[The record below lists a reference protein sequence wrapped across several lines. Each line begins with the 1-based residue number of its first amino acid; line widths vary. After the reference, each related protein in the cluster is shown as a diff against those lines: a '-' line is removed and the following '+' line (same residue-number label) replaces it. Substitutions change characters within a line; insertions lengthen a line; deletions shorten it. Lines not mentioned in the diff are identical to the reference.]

1 MARYLLDTN
10 ILIALGKRR
19 PAAEQRLAMLP
30 AGAILLSSVVV
41 AEIEYGIAKSARP
54 EHNRQF
60 YDVLLRGFEVIDF
73 DAAAAKHYGLLRLD
87 LGAARSDHRAQRP
100 VDCCAGLGQWRRAR
114 DRQRRRVFARGRAGR
129 RELAGLRA

>member
-19 PAAEQRLAMLP
+19 PAAEQRLAILP

-87 LGAARSDHRAQRP
+87 LERRGQIIGPNDLLIAAQALASGAVLVTDNVGEFSR
-100 VDCCAGLGQWRRAR
+100 VGGLVVENW
-114 DRQRRRVFARGRAGR
+114 
-129 RELAGLRA
+129 LA

>member
-1 MARYLLDTN
+1 MARYLLDTD

-30 AGAILLSSVVV
+30 AGAILLSSVVM
-41 AEIEYGIAKSARP
+41 AEIECGIAKSARP

-73 DAAAAKHYGLLRLD
+73 DAAAAKHYGLLRVD
-87 LGAARSDHRAQRP
+87 LERRGQIIGPNDLLIAAQALASGAVLVTDNVGEFSR
-100 VDCCAGLGQWRRAR
+100 VGGLFVENW
-114 DRQRRRVFARGRAGR
+114 
-129 RELAGLRA
+129 LA

>member
-1 MARYLLDTN
+1 MARYLLDTD

-30 AGAILLSSVVV
+30 AGAILLSSVVM
-41 AEIEYGIAKSARP
+41 AEIEYGVAKSARP

-73 DAAAAKHYGLLRLD
+73 DAAAAKHYGLLRVD
-87 LGAARSDHRAQRP
+87 LERRGQIIGPNDLLIAAQALASGAVLVTDNVGEFSR
-100 VDCCAGLGQWRRAR
+100 VGGLFVENW
-114 DRQRRRVFARGRAGR
+114 
-129 RELAGLRA
+129 LA